1 VSWRPLL
8 RHASFRRLWLG
19 DAVSMFGDWFTYVAV
34 GTLAL
39 ADGPLAVALVLLAH
53 TLPRALLAP
62 LAGRLA
68 DRVDRRR
75 ILVGFSLLRALAVAA
90 MIAAALAD
98 QVGAVQALLF
108 VRMAL
113 GVFIE
118 PAASAA
124 LPQLVPAEEIGR
136 ANAALG
142 ATYGVIFAAG
152 VAVGGVVTAALGP
165 TASLAID
172 AATFVIAAGLL
183 ATLPPL
189 PPGPASAD
197 GGRLA
202 DAWAFARADPAVLQ
216 AVLAKL
222 PTSLANGGAW
232 VLLHA
237 LAGAEAGAAALT
249 LGLFHATRA
258 AGLGLGP
265 LVWARLPRLHGT
277 AAGLHAGAWTC
288 LAGVALFTVVRAP
301 AALLAATWLW
311 GLGLGANWVTASTRA
326 QTRTPVHLLG
336 RVAAIDLLG
345 YTLGACVGGVGA
357 AVLAAWVRADA
368 AGWFGLAAG
377 AAAWAGLEWRVRA
390 AGPKGMSRETGA
402 AGGERPR
409 RTVSAADGR
418 AVPED
423 R

>member
-118 PAASAA
+118 
-124 LPQLVPAEEIGR
+124 
-136 ANAALG
+136 LG